1 MVGDTTRVELFVRSL
16 SPTGARARPLVVIDR
31 LDDLTESGRIDDYA
45 VFVWGKEVGLST
57 SVAGPERTELVLDRV
72 GQFRAWAADRNA
84 ALVGFETREA
94 STLTGETYTAL
105 SLPVLAL
112 AEYDGEQL
120 VGVAPC
126 RTEHEDRTVERR
138 IEALEATAERTEP
151 ATERGLDDRE
161 GESPPLL
168 RE

>member
-16 SPTGARARPLVVIDR
+16 SPAGARDRPAAVIDR
-31 LDDLTESGRIDDYA
+31 LDALVEAGHLDNHS
-45 VFVWGKEVGLST
+45 VFVWGTEVGLST

-84 ALVGFETREA
+84 ALAGVETREA

-112 AEYDGEQL
+112 AEYDGDRL

-126 RTEHEDRTVERR
+126 RTEHENRTVEGRL
-138 IEALEATAERTEP
+138 EALEARANRSGP
-151 ATERGLDDRE
+151 ASERGPDSRE
-161 GESPPLL
+161 GASAPLL